1 MSRTVHDA
9 KLETRQAR
17 LKLTVRSEPYWR
29 AITEGCHLGYYKG
42 ARGGNWIARHRSLQ
56 GGYLKRR
63 LGAADDVADG
73 DGVAFLSYKQA
84 QDAALA
90 WFTGAGDS
98 SPGGPYVVATALDDY
113 LADYR
118 RRGGKAL
125 RTTEISVDAFIRP
138 RLGETPIGELTA
150 KIIRGWHAHLAEASP
165 RLRTRKAAGKQNVRE
180 VDAGDPDATRRRRAT
195 ANRVLTVLK
204 AALNHA
210 FQEGKIGSDEAWR
223 RVKPFREA
231 DAAKVRYLDSAEAQ
245 RLVSAADPAF
255 RPLVQAALLTG
266 CRYGEIT
273 AFRVADFDRVA
284 GTVMVRSAKSGKPRH
299 VVLTEDGIG
308 LFEAHIAD
316 KLSAALVFARPD
328 GKAWGKSHQHR
339 PLREACE
346 GAKIEPAASFHVLR
360 HTYATMLLR
369 AGAPLPVIAANLGH
383 ADTRMTERH
392 YAHLAPSY
400 VADVIRATMPSLG
413 LVSGNTS
420 GLVRSR
426 TPNQHPSSDP
436 PPTEPRG
443 AANGDIAT

>member
-1 MSRTVHDA
+1 
-9 KLETRQAR
+9 LE
-17 LKLTVRSEPYWR
+17 
-29 AITEGCHLGYYKG
+29 
-42 ARGGNWIARHRSLQ
+42 
-56 GGYLKRR
+56 GGYVKRR
-63 LGAADDVADG
+63 LGAADDTVDG

-90 WFTGAGDS
+90 WFTAANG
-98 SPGGPYVVATALDDY
+98 PGTAGPYTVATALDDY

-125 RTTEISVDAFIRP
+125 RTTTISADAFIRP
-138 RLGETPIGELTA
+138 RLGETLVAELTA
-150 KIIRGWHAHLAEASP
+150 KAIRTWHAHLAEASP
-165 RLRTRKAAGKQNVRE
+165 RLRTPKTAGKQKVRE
-180 VDAGDPDATRRRRAT
+180 IDPGDSEAARRRRAT

-210 FQEGKIGSDEAWR
+210 FSEGKIGTDDAWR

-231 DAAKVRYLDSAEAQ
+231 NSAKVRYLDAAEAQ
-245 RLVSAADPAF
+245 WLVSASDPGF

-273 AFRVADFDRVA
+273 TFRVADFDRIG
-284 GTVMVRSAKSGKPRH
+284 GTITVIAAKNGKPRH
-299 VVLTEDGIG
+299 VVLTEDGVA
-308 LFEAHIAD
+308 LFEAHTGN
-316 KLSAALVFARPD
+316 KPGAALVFTKPD

-339 PLREACE
+339 PLLEACG

-392 YAHLAPSY
+392 YAHLAPNY
-400 VADVIRATMPSLG
+400 VADVIRATMPRLG
-413 LVSGNTS
+413 LVEEPAVRPKSRSG
-420 GLVRSR
+420 
-426 TPNQHPSSDP
+426 
-436 PPTEPRG
+436 
-443 AANGDIAT
+443 

>member
-1 MSRTVHDA
+1 MSRTVRDA
-9 KLETRQAR
+9 RLETRQAR
-17 LKLTVRSEPYWR
+17 LKLTIRSEPYWR

-42 ARGGNWIARHRSLQ
+42 ARGGSWIARHRSLQ

-63 LGAADDVADG
+63 LGAADDITDS
-73 DGVAFLSYKQA
+73 DGVAFLNYKQA
-84 QDAALA
+84 QDAAVA
-90 WFTGAGDS
+90 WFTGAS
-98 SPGGPYVVATALDDY
+98 GPRRADPYTLAMALDEY
-113 LADYR
+113 LADYQ

-125 RTTEISVDAFIRP
+125 RTTEISADAFVRP

-150 KIIRGWHAHLAEASP
+150 KIIRGWHAQLAEAAP
-165 RLRTRKAAGKQNVRE
+165 RLRTRKTAGKQKVRE
-180 VDAGDPDATRRRRAT
+180 IDAGDPEAARRRRAT

-210 FQEGKIGSDEAWR
+210 FREGKIGSDEAWR

-231 DAAKVRYLDSAEAQ
+231 DAAKVRYLDPAEAQ

-273 AFRVADFDRVA
+273 GFRVADFDRIA
-284 GTVMVRSAKSGKPRH
+284 GTVTVSAAKSGKPRH
-299 VVLTEDGIG
+299 VVLTEDGIA
-308 LFEAHIAD
+308 LFAAHTAN
-316 KLSAALVFARPD
+316 KSGMALVFVKPD

-339 PLREACE
+339 PVREACQ

-360 HTYATMLLR
+360 HTYATLLLR

-400 VADVIRATMPSLG
+400 VADVIRATMPRLR
-413 LVSGNTS
+413 LVEVTVPA
-420 GLVRSR
+420 LA
-426 TPNQHPSSDP
+426 HSS
-436 PPTEPRG
+436 
-443 AANGDIAT
+443 

>member
-1 MSRTVHDA
+1 MSRTVRDA

-17 LKLTVRSEPYWR
+17 LRLAVRNEPHWR

-42 ARGGNWIARHRSLQ
+42 PRGGTWIARHRSLQ
-56 GGYLKRR
+56 GGYHKRR
-63 LGAADDVADG
+63 LGAADDIADA
-73 DGVAFLSYKQA
+73 DGVAFFNYKQA
-84 QDAALA
+84 HDAALA
-90 WFTGAGDS
+90 WFAGASGP
-98 SPGGPYVVATALDDY
+98 SPAAPYTVAMALDDY

-125 RTTEISVDAFIRP
+125 RTTEISADAFIRP

-150 KIIRGWHAHLAEASP
+150 KTIRGWHLQLAEAAP
-165 RLRTRKAAGKQNVRE
+165 RLRTRKGAERQKVRQI
-180 VDAGDPDATRRRRAT
+180 DATDPEVARRRRAT

-210 FQEGKIGSDEAWR
+210 FREGKAGSDEAWR

-231 DAAKVRYLDSAEAQ
+231 DAAKVRYLDPAETQ
-245 RLVSAADPAF
+245 RLVSATDPTF

-273 AFRVADFDRVA
+273 AFRVADFDRAA
-284 GTVMVRSAKSGKPRH
+284 GTVTVRAAKGGKPRH
-299 VVLTEDGIG
+299 VVLTEDGIV
-308 LFEAHIAD
+308 LFDAYTAN
-316 KLSAALVFARPD
+316 KPGSALIFAKPD

-339 PLREACE
+339 PLRDACQ

-400 VADVIRATMPSLG
+400 VAEVIRATMPRLG
-413 LVSGNTS
+413 LVAG
-420 GLVRSR
+420 
-426 TPNQHPSSDP
+426 
-436 PPTEPRG
+436 PRDG
-443 AANGDIAT
+443 TMIRDV

>member
-1 MSRTVHDA
+1 MSRTVRDA

-42 ARGGNWIARHRSLQ
+42 ARGGSWIARHRSLQ
-56 GGYLKRR
+56 GGYVKRR
-63 LGAADDVADG
+63 LGAADDIADG

-84 QDAALA
+84 QDAAVA
-90 WFTGAGDS
+90 WFTGASGP
-98 SPGGPYVVATALDDY
+98 SPASPYTVTMAVDDY
-113 LADYR
+113 LGDYR

-125 RTTEISVDAFIRP
+125 RATEISADAFIRT

-150 KIIRGWHAHLAEASP
+150 KIIRSWHAQVAEAAP
-165 RLRTRKAAGKQNVRE
+165 RLRTRKTAGKQKVRE
-180 VDAGDPDATRRRRAT
+180 IDAGDPEAARRRRAT

-210 FQEGKIGSDEAWR
+210 FREGKVGSDEAWR
-223 RVKPFREA
+223 RAKPFREA
-231 DAAKVRYLDSAEAQ
+231 DAAKIRYLDPPEAQ
-245 RLVSAADPAF
+245 RLVSAADQAF
-255 RPLVQAALLTG
+255 KPLVQAALLTG

-284 GTVMVRSAKSGKPRH
+284 GTVTVSAAKGGKPRH

-308 LFEAHIAD
+308 LFETHTTD
-316 KLSAALVFARPD
+316 KPRAAFIFAKPD

-369 AGAPLPVIAANLGH
+369 GGAPLPVIAANLGH

-392 YAHLAPSY
+392 YAHLAPNY
-400 VADVIRATMPSLG
+400 VADVIRATMPRLG
-413 LVSGNTS
+413 LVEVAAT
-420 GLVRSR
+420 
-426 TPNQHPSSDP
+426 
-436 PPTEPRG
+436 RG
-443 AANGDIAT
+443 SPQGRLR